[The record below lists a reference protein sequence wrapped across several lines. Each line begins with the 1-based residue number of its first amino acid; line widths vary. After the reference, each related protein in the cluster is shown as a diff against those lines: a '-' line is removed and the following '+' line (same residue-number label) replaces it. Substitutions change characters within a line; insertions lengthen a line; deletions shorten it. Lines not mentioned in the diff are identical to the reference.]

1 MANSQSLHKID
12 NVLKFRALGLR
23 SRLTLY
29 KRIKSYTE
37 EQFPIASS
45 LEKFKARYDKAKDPR
60 GKVIEIW
67 LSNMANG
74 ATFVQAIEGWIPD
87 TEMNLITAGDEGR
100 GIEYGLAEAI
110 KFTESA
116 EKIKK
121 VIRSN
126 AAYPVVLGTLIYLM
140 LSMFALKLAPTY
152 LRYLD
157 IKAWP
162 SLAQTLYYIGNAL
175 ASSWIFVI
183 MFLIIMTIT
192 VSMTI
197 SKWTGSLRE
206 IADKFPPWSI
216 YKTYQGCSFL
226 ISLASMMQSG
236 RPLNKSLQRLKE
248 SSPEYLG
255 FYIDKM
261 LENLKTGGKN
271 FGVHLNV
278 GLLDDE
284 TAGDVEDYSSLGRFE
299 EAIYNIGE
307 SNLENSIEKIELKM
321 MVVRTL
327 MMFVV
332 ALTLGWMYYANIELN
347 TAVAEAASSTNH

>member
-1 MANSQSLHKID
+1 MAKLHKVD
-12 NVLKFRALGLR
+12 NFLKFRALGLR

-37 EQFPIASS
+37 EQFPIAAS
-45 LEKFKARYDKAKDPR
+45 LEKFKQRYDKKKDPR
-60 GKVIEIW
+60 GKVIGLW
-67 LSNMANG
+67 LENMTNG

-121 VIRSN
+121 VIKSN
-126 AAYPVVLGTLIYLM
+126 ATYPVVLGTLLYLM
-140 LSMFALKLAPTY
+140 LSMFAIKLAPTY
-152 LRYLD
+152 LKYLD
-157 IKAWP
+157 LNLWP
-162 SLAQTLYYIGNAL
+162 SLAKILFHVGDAL
-175 ASSWIFVI
+175 ASYWIFVI
-183 MFLIIMTIT
+183 AFLIIVTVFVSTTIA
-192 VSMTI
+192 
-197 SKWTGSLRE
+197 KWIGGLRE
-206 IADKFPPWSI
+206 LADKLPPWSI
-216 YKTYQGCSFL
+216 YKTYQACSFL

-248 SSPEYLG
+248 SSPPYLC

-278 GLLDDE
+278 GLLDEE

-299 EAIYNIGE
+299 EAVYTIGE
-307 SNLENSIEKIELKM
+307 ENLKNSIERIETNMGL
-321 MVVRTL
+321 VRVL
-327 MMFVV
+327 MMFLV
-332 ALTLGWMYYANIELN
+332 AMTLGWIYYANIELN
-347 TAVAEAASSTNH
+347 TAVAEAAAISGV

>member
-1 MANSQSLHKID
+1 MAKLHKVD
-12 NVLKFRALGLR
+12 NILKFRALSLR
-23 SRLTLY
+23 KRLTLY

-37 EQFPIASS
+37 EQFPIAAS
-45 LEKFKARYDKAKDPR
+45 LEKFKQRYDKKKDPR
-60 GKVIEIW
+60 GKVIGLW
-67 LSNMANG
+67 LDNMTNG

-121 VIRSN
+121 VIKSN
-126 AAYPVVLGTLIYLM
+126 ATYPLVLGTLLYLM

-152 LRYLD
+152 LKYLD
-157 IKAWP
+157 INMWP
-162 SLAQTLYYIGNAL
+162 SLAKTLYHVGDTL
-175 ASSWIFVI
+175 AAYWMFVI
-183 MFLIIMTIT
+183 AFFVILGIVIGT
-192 VSMTI
+192 TI
-197 SKWTGSLRE
+197 SKWSGDIRA
-206 IADKFPPWSI
+206 IADRFPPWSI

-236 RPLNKSLQRLKE
+236 RPLNKSLQRLKDC
-248 SSPEYLG
+248 SPPYLG

-278 GLLDDE
+278 GLLDEE

-299 EAIYNIGE
+299 EAVYTIGE
-307 SNLENSIEKIELKM
+307 ENLNNSIEKIEEKM
-321 MVVRTL
+321 GLVRVL
-327 MMFVV
+327 MMFLV
-332 ALTLGWMYYANIELN
+332 AMTLGWIYYANIELN
-347 TAVAEAASSTNH
+347 TAVAEAASMKGFN